1 MRRDEL
7 EHIVLASADL
17 VGEPEVMVVGSQA
30 ILGTFAERELPDAA
44 VASIE
49 ADIAFFDDPEREKA
63 DLVTGAIGEL
73 SLFHSTFG
81 IYAEGV
87 AIETIVLPVGWRER
101 LVILKSP
108 NTASAKGLC
117 LERHD
122 VAASK
127 LVAYRE
133 KDQAYV
139 RALLESGQLD
149 ADTLRDRIAT
159 LPIAEQQR
167 ARLRA
172 FLAD

>member
-7 EHIVLASADL
+7 EHIVRASADI
-17 VGEPEVMVVGSQA
+17 VGEPEVIVVGSQA

-44 VASIE
+44 IASIE
-49 ADIAFFDDPEREKA
+49 ADIAFFGDPEREKA

-81 IYAEGV
+81 IYADGV
-87 AIETIVLPVGWRER
+87 SIETIVLPLGWQER
-101 LVILKSP
+101 TIVLDSAG
-108 NTASAKGLC
+108 TAPARALC

-122 VAASK
+122 LAASK

-139 RALLESGQLD
+139 RALLDSGLLD
-149 ADTLRDRIAT
+149 ADTLLARIDL
-159 LPIAEQQR
+159 LPIDDGR
-167 ARLRA
+167 RMRLRA
-172 FLAD
+172 FVSG